1 VERLCCT
8 TRWSVITARS
18 AAERLRIVIG
28 TSARPLLSTRIRFL
42 AWRRGPGP
50 AGSRLRGTGIRS
62 AACLLVICPGLA
74 LAQPAATPERKCAAG
89 DARSAIGRPY
99 SPELAED
106 ARRAAGARDVRK
118 IESGGAYTMDLRADR
133 LNIEVDK
140 AGVVND
146 VTCG

>member
-1 VERLCCT
+1 VLHDPMVWC
-8 TRWSVITARS
+8 SRS
-18 AAERLRIVIG
+18 RSTAERLRIVIG

-42 AWRRGPGP
+42 AGRQGPGP
-50 AGSRLRGTGIRS
+50 VGSRLRCGAGKRS
-62 AACLLVICPGLA
+62 IACLLVICPGLA
-74 LAQPAATPERKCAAG
+74 LAQPAAAPERKCSAG
-89 DARSAIGRPY
+89 DARSAIGQPY

-118 IESGGAYTMDLRADR
+118 VEPGGAYTMDLRADR